1 MTTKKNIAP
10 YYPALEAAIAEKGIK
25 KKEIAE
31 CLGIDSQQLSKKI
44 NGEREFKISQA
55 LKIHNAFFPDINMA
69 ELFKCRRN

>member
-1 MTTKKNIAP
+1 MATRKSNTP

-25 KKEIAE
+25 KKDIAE
-31 CLGIDSQQLSKKI
+31 CLGIDNQQLSRKI

-55 LKIHNAFFPDINMA
+55 LKIHNAFFPDTNMA